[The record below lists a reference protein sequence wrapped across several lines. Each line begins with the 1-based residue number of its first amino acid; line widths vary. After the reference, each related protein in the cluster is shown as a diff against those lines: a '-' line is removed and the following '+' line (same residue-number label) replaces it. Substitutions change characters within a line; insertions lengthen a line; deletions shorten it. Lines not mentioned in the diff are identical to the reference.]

1 MINDI
6 ENAIKYARDTQR
18 LEDVELTEEEI
29 ETIRKLLLGEITL
42 EEVIESMI
50 NDDVEGKEK

>member
-1 MINDI
+1 MNDI
-6 ENAIKYARDTQR
+6 ESAIKYARDTQR

-42 EEVIESMI
+42 EEVIENII
-50 NDDVEGKEK
+50 NDDKEGEEK